1 MYLNAIEAAIRAGY
15 LKKTAKVMGPQNL
28 EKFNIQEY
36 ISKKLEEIQSEKTA
50 DAQELMKPLTAV
62 MRRDKMSLSW

>member
-1 MYLNAIEAAIRAGY
+1 
-15 LKKTAKVMGPQNL
+15 MGPQNL

-62 MRRDKMSLSW
+62 MRREKMSLSW